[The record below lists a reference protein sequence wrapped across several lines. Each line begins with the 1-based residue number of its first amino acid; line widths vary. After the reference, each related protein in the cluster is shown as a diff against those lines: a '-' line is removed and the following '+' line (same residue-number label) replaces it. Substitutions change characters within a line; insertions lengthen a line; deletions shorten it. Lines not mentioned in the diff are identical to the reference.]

1 MVSILTTEN
10 FEMGDL
16 MDVDEKYF
24 KNISERERAIF
35 EGAITMGALFHQ
47 FVGTPVNLESAP
59 TLERSIKT
67 AMELQPCIDEVNI
80 KINRKMLEESKSEFD
95 YVSLSGEMMNIKVI
109 SKYNGKRAILMME
122 YVEELKYPLMYVKEA
137 DE

>member
-1 MVSILTTEN
+1 
-10 FEMGDL
+10 
-16 MDVDEKYF
+16 MDVDKKYF

-47 FVGTPVNLESAP
+47 FVGTPVNLKSASS
-59 TLERSIKT
+59 LEKSIKT
-67 AMELQPCIDEVNI
+67 AMELQPCIEEVEV

-109 SKYNGKRAILMME
+109 SKYNQKKAVLIME
-122 YVEELKYPLMYVKEA
+122 YIDELKYPLMYVKEI